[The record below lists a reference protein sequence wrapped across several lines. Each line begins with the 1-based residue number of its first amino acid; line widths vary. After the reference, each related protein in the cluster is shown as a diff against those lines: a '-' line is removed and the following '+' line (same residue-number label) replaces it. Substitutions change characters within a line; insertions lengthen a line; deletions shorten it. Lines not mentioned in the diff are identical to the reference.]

1 MIGLK
6 CDWLME
12 EENRH
17 FVVEDYQ
24 AGEPR
29 WCPGCG
35 DHAILTS
42 IQRLCNEEQLEPE
55 NTVFVSGI
63 GCSSRF
69 PHYMKTYGF
78 HSLHGRALP
87 IACGV
92 RSRRPD
98 LNVFVV
104 TGDGDC
110 TSIGAGHWLHAIRY
124 NMKMVVLLFDNQ
136 IYGLTKMQTSP
147 TTPKNAYSNT
157 HPQGS
162 WIEPLNPISVVL
174 GITNAS
180 FVATTVDWNPVHLYA
195 TIKEAHKH
203 NGLAFVRI
211 MQRCPHFTADYFT
224 GLMDDPSKIV
234 LMEHEDGIP
243 TTDVMKKYFKN
254 RETHDPSNIIEAL
267 DYAHRTDAIPI
278 GLFYKNT
285 NAPVYS
291 DFSAMGLDTS
301 NDAKLEA
308 LEKELNKFS
317 I

>member
-6 CDWLME
+6 CDWLLE
-12 EENRH
+12 EKPRH
-17 FVVEDYQ
+17 FVTEDYQ
-24 AGEPR
+24 AGVPR

-42 IQRLCNEEQLEPE
+42 IQKLCKAEQFAPEE
-55 NTVFVSGI
+55 TVFVSGI

-87 IACGV
+87 IACGI

-98 LNVFVV
+98 LNLFVV

-110 TSIGAGHWLHAIRY
+110 TSIGAGHWMHAIRY

-147 TTPKNAYSNT
+147 TTPAGAYSNT
-157 HPQGS
+157 HPNGA

-180 FVATTVDWNPVHLYA
+180 FVATTVDWNPPHLYE
-195 TIKEAHKH
+195 TIKAAYQHD
-203 NGLAFVRI
+203 GLSFVRI
-211 MQRCPHFTADYFT
+211 VQRCPHFTPNYFT
-224 GLMDDPSKIV
+224 NYMDDPSKV
-234 LMEHEDGIP
+234 LMMSHEDGIP
-243 TTDVMKKYFKN
+243 TTDTMKRYFKN
-254 RETHDPSNIIEAL
+254 STVHDPSDLNMAREFASK
-267 DYAHRTDAIPI
+267 TDVMPI

-285 NAPVYS
+285 NAQKYHE
-291 DFSAMGLDTS
+291 FSSVGMNTT
-301 NDAKLEA
+301 NEAKLEA
-308 LEKELNKFS
+308 LEKELGRFS